1 MGACIDNSRILRLV
15 CAIGEQWGVR
25 NDQLPIIGCAPEW
38 MSEKAVSIAN
48 YFMASGVDVYLGIHP
63 QIHGSSVMME
73 YLQSKQKDLLGG
85 VGGVLNMCEGDPMVL
100 VKNMIDGIEA
110 KRKALGI

>member
-1 MGACIDNSRILRLV
+1 
-15 CAIGEQWGVR
+15 
-25 NDQLPIIGCAPEW
+25 
-38 MSEKAVSIAN
+38 
-48 YFMASGVDVYLGIHP
+48 
-63 QIHGSSVMME
+63 MME